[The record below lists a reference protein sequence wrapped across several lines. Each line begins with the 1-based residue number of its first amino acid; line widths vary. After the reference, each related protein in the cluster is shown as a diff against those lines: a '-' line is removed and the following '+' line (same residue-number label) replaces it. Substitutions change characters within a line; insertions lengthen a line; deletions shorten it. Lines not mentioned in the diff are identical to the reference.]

1 MTGNAA
7 SMAALQRGDPGL
19 AALYQH
25 ALHNYLVPTTRRN
38 YDYLARTYVEFC
50 ELRDLQPWPAD
61 EVKICAWMLRLMT
74 RVKPSSL
81 KVYLAAV
88 RFVQLNLGH
97 GWSITG
103 SETVRRTKRYIKRR
117 FPRGEKGQKFPV
129 TLRVLRDAL
138 PLLPGWPDVTRMRYD
153 DLLVATAAVIA
164 VCGFLRG
171 GEFLHRPRQ
180 ACFPWFSSNS
190 MHAPHNMMLTVARSH
205 VAGTPYPS
213 LAPSRL
219 PRSATTAHS
228 LSASRSQRPSG
239 GAVNRPFRCSSWQE
253 LPTLAL
259 CGFGRRCAS
268 DPRT

>member
-1 MTGNAA
+1 VTGNAA

-25 ALHNYLVPTTRRN
+25 AQHNYLVPTTRRN
-38 YDYLARTYVEFC
+38 YDYLARAYVDFC
-50 ELRDLQPWPAD
+50 ELRDMQPWPAD
-61 EVKICAWMLRLMT
+61 EVKICAWMLRLTT

-88 RFVQLNLGH
+88 RFVQINLGH
-97 GWSITG
+97 DWSITG
-103 SETVRRTKRYIKRR
+103 SEAVRRTKRYIKRR

-138 PLLPGWPDVTRMRYD
+138 PLLPDWPDVTRMRYD
-153 DLLVATAAVIA
+153 DLLVATAAIIA

-180 ACFPWFSSNS
+180 ACFSWFFSLTPCRKQYDVNCSALACCRRALSSS
-190 MHAPHNMMLTVARSH
+190 
-205 VAGTPYPS
+205 GTM
-213 LAPSRL
+213 SRL
-219 PRSATTAHS
+219 PRSATAAHL

-239 GAVNRPFRCSSWQE
+239 GAVNRPFRCSSWRE